1 MSEFRI
7 RTWEFRILGAG
18 YVIIVIGLFLY
29 SFTQVDL
36 GLTLTQWSIWQVL
49 QTFFQQIGYFQ
60 RPLSTALYIALVL
73 LLSIFYLLFLRL
85 AHEKKIAKREV
96 WSLILIMS
104 FILTFSYNAF
114 SYDLFNYVFDAKIVT
129 YYQQNPYEH
138 KALDYLGEPM
148 LSFMHWTHR
157 TYPYGPIWLA
167 VTVPLSYLGFGF
179 LLPTLILFKTL
190 ATLSFL
196 GTAFFIGK
204 ILQKISKADEMFG
217 IIFFALNPLVII
229 EGLVAA
235 HNDIFMMFFAIA
247 SIYFLISNHIFRSV
261 ALLVLSIG
269 VKFATIFFAPIVAC
283 YYLFLKQRRQ
293 IPWDK
298 YFLIAVMLMVIPVI
312 VASIRTNFQPWY
324 LLYVLPFAALAK
336 PRYFILIPSVIVSL
350 FALFQYVPFLYLG
363 NWDPPVPSILFWIMV
378 SSIIASVVFTAA
390 WFLKRKW

>member
-1 MSEFRI
+1 MSKFK
-7 RTWEFRILGAG
+7 ILGAG
-18 YVIIVIGLFLY
+18 YILTIIGLFLY

-36 GLTLTQWSIWQVL
+36 GLTLTRWSIWQVL

-60 RPLSTALYIALVL
+60 RPLSTAFYIALVL
-73 LLSIFYLLFLRL
+73 LLFIFYLLFLRL
-85 AHEKKIAKREV
+85 AKQKKIVKREV
-96 WSLILIMS
+96 WSLIFIMS

-157 TYPYGPIWLA
+157 TYPYGPVWLA

-204 ILQKISKADEMFG
+204 IMHKISKENEMFS
-217 IIFFALNPLVII
+217 ITFFAFNPLVII
-229 EGLVAA
+229 ESLVSA
-235 HNDIFMMFFAIA
+235 HNDMLMMFLAIA
-247 SIYFLISNHIFRSV
+247 SIYFIISKHIFRSI
-261 ALLVLSIG
+261 ALLGLSIG
-269 VKFATIFFAPIVAC
+269 VKFATIFLAPLYFIYYFLAKQKRGINWEAYFFVITALMIVPIV
-283 YYLFLKQRRQ
+283 
-293 IPWDK
+293 
-298 YFLIAVMLMVIPVI
+298 IASV
-312 VASIRTNFQPWY
+312 RTNFQPWY
-324 LLYVLPFAALAK
+324 LLYVLPLAALAK